1 MSSSNCCFLTCIQ
14 ISQEADQVVPVVG
27 NKLELLISPNLTTPW
42 LSALYAAD
50 DITNPTY
57 FKDTF

>member
-1 MSSSNCCFLTCIQ
+1 M
-14 ISQEADQVVPVVG
+14 VPVVG